1 MATVMTT
8 ELEVQHLPR
17 NEKTVRK
24 LPGVIRAMAIPFIIL
39 VAWEALARSG
49 YLAVNLFSS
58 PTLILLKG
66 YELMKSGELIK
77 HLAIS
82 LQRAVIGFGLGGLL
96 GLAFGV
102 WVGMKRKT
110 EQYLNPTL
118 QMVRTVPLLA
128 ITPLFILWIGFGE
141 LSKVL
146 LISLGAFFPL
156 YLQSFLGVR
165 NVDNKL
171 FEVAKILEY
180 STAEKITKVLFPGS
194 LPNILLG
201 IRLSLSTAWMC
212 LVAAELLGATKG
224 VGFMIQDARA
234 FMATDKVFVGIII
247 FALIGK
253 LSDSFVRVLEERLLK
268 WQDSFKT

>member
-17 NEKTVRK
+17 KEKAVRK

-82 LQRAVIGFGLGGLL
+82 LQRAVIGFGLGGFL

-128 ITPLFILWIGFGE
+128 ITPLFILWFGFGE

-180 STAEKITKVLFPGS
+180 STVEKITKVLFPGS

-268 WQDSFKT
+268 WQDSFKA